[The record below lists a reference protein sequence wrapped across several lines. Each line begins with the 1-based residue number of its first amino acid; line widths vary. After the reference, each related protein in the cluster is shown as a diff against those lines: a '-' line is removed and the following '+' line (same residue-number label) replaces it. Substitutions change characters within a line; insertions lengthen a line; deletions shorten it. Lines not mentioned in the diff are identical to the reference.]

1 MSFPMMPS
9 SAARSLS
16 DLLMAL
22 AGVAQ
27 QLRLR
32 PPGHPMLAS
41 SLAALDRALATCLA
55 ERPEL
60 VIEVGTVQLTVDSME
75 TDPGFEPLRHLA
87 MQIRDAGVGALVL
100 RQGLLA
106 AEVVALLR
114 VMQEGN
120 VESRGLPESEHLSL
134 RAHRASGPH
143 ARDPWLALER
153 LVLEDPERS
162 RVTRDVTEL
171 ALALELYPATPAFD
185 VRVLELLAQAAL
197 QCEAV
202 VHIALDALF
211 MALPAKTLRRLL
223 GPRRNPI
230 TQQEFLR
237 AMVPTLTPA
246 AMLRICQA
254 LAAGRNDLMSASG
267 LRVLARLA
275 SDATRSE
282 RAAVVMEQAVL
293 RLAELS
299 LAEGSPPARHTP
311 EPDRVLK
318 LALESGIA
326 ETGTR
331 GAADRMIARKQV
343 AALLALLDTV
353 PRSDPVAAALRERLY
368 QPQSVRAI
376 LSAQPVDLDSLDR
389 LIPDAGLQAAP
400 VLFDALADSRERR
413 VRMRL
418 LDMLSRY
425 GDPVGPIALDRF
437 EGMPWYVQR
446 NLVHLIGRL
455 NDTPP
460 NFPFDALM
468 AHRDIRVRHEAIAVA
483 LNDPQLRDQAIEL
496 AVSSDHGPTLQL
508 GLQCLSDYCP
518 PEYLPRVT
526 AVAMDPVWGE
536 DVRADAIMAVAASH
550 DPATLRILRRLVVGR
565 GIASLGRLA
574 PRSPTMLA
582 ALRGL
587 ALHWPQHPKVGLLLD
602 HARQSRDA
610 DVRDAARPVTRRVSA
625 SYRSLT

>member
-1 MSFPMMPS
+1 MPP
-9 SAARSLS
+9 SASRSLS

-41 SLAALDRALATCLA
+41 SLAALDRGLSACLA

-60 VIEVGTVQLTVDSME
+60 VIEVGSVQLLVDGME
-75 TDPGFEPLRHLA
+75 TNPGFEPLRHLA
-87 MQIRDAGVGALVL
+87 MQIRDAGVGAMIM
-100 RQGLLA
+100 RQGLAA
-106 AEVVALLR
+106 AEVVGLFR
-114 VMQEGN
+114 VMQEGG
-120 VESRGLPESEHLSL
+120 ESGGLPESEHLSL

-153 LVLEDPERS
+153 LVLEDPERT
-162 RVTRDVTEL
+162 RVTRDVTEM
-171 ALALELYPATPAFD
+171 ALGLELYPATPSFD
-185 VRVLELLAQAAL
+185 VRVLELLAQASL

-202 VHIALDALF
+202 VHIALDALI
-211 MALPAKTLRRLL
+211 MALPANTLRRLL

-254 LAAGRNDLMSASG
+254 LASGRTELMSASG

-275 SDATRSE
+275 ADAATSE

-299 LAEGSPPARHTP
+299 LADGTLPPRHTP
-311 EPDRVLK
+311 EPERVLK

-326 ETGTR
+326 EAGTR

-343 AALLALLDTV
+343 GALLALLDTV
-353 PRSDPVAAALRERLY
+353 PRNDAVATTLRQRLY
-368 QPQSVRAI
+368 HPQSVRAI
-376 LSAQPVDLDSLDR
+376 LAAQPVDLDSLDR
-389 LIPDAGLQAAP
+389 LIPDAGLEAAP
-400 VLFDALADSRERR
+400 VLLDALADSRERR

-418 LDMLSRY
+418 LDLLARF
-425 GDPVGPIALDRF
+425 GDPIGPIALGRF
-437 EGMPWYVQR
+437 EGMPWFVQR
-446 NLVHLIGRL
+446 NLLALIGRL
-455 NDTPP
+455 NDVPSG
-460 NFPFDALM
+460 FPIESMLE
-468 AHRDIRVRHEAIAVA
+468 HRDLRVRHEAFAVA
-483 LNDPQLRDQAIEL
+483 INDLELRETALYNALESAHDPTVQLAL
-496 AVSSDHGPTLQL
+496 AAMADH
-508 GLQCLSDYCP
+508 CP
-518 PEYLPRVT
+518 PEFLPKVM
-526 AVAMDPVWGE
+526 AIAIDPLRDE
-536 DVRADAIMAVAASH
+536 EVRADAILAVAASR
-550 DPATLRILRRLVVGR
+550 DPTTLRILRRLVVGR

-587 ALHWPQHPKVGLLLD
+587 AAHWPQHPKVGMLLD
-602 HARQSRDA
+602 TARQSRDA
-610 DVRDAARPVTRRVSA
+610 DVRDAARPVTRRGSA
-625 SYRSLT
+625 SFRSLT

>member
-1 MSFPMMPS
+1 
-9 SAARSLS
+9 
-16 DLLMAL
+16 MAL

-32 PPGHPMLAS
+32 PAGHPMLAS
-41 SLAALDRALATCLA
+41 SLAALDRALASCLA

-60 VIEVGTVQLTVDSME
+60 VIEVGSVQLTADQME

-87 MQIRDAGVGALVL
+87 MQIRDAGVGAMIM
-100 RQGLLA
+100 RQGLMA
-106 AEVVALLR
+106 AEVVALFR

-120 VESRGLPESEHLSL
+120 IEARGLPESEHLSL

-153 LVLEDPERS
+153 LVLEDPDRS

-185 VRVLELLAQAAL
+185 VRVLELLAQASL
-197 QCEAV
+197 LSEGV
-202 VHIALDALF
+202 VHIALDALI

-223 GPRRNPI
+223 GPRRNPV

-254 LAAGRNDLMSASG
+254 LASGRHDLMSASG

-275 SDATRSE
+275 MDATRNE

-299 LAEGSPPARHTP
+299 LAEGSPPPRLTP

-343 AALLALLDTV
+343 GALLALLDTV
-353 PRSDPVAAALRERLY
+353 PRNDPVAMALRERLHH
-368 QPQSVRAI
+368 PQSVRAI
-376 LSAQPVDLDSLDR
+376 LAAQPVDLDSLDR
-389 LIPDAGLQAAP
+389 LIPAAGIETAP
-400 VLFDALADSRERR
+400 VLLDALADSRERR

-418 LDMLSRY
+418 LEFLSRF
-425 GDPVGPIALDRF
+425 GDPVGSLALERF
-437 EGMPWYVQR
+437 DGMPWYVQR
-446 NLVHLIGRL
+446 NLVHLISRL
-455 NDTPP
+455 PDTPTD
-460 NFPFDALM
+460 FPFEALLG
-468 AHRDIRVRHEAIAVA
+468 HRDVRVRHEAIAVA
-483 LNDPQLRDQAIEL
+483 LNDPEQREFAVEHAI
-496 AVSSDHGPTLQL
+496 SSDHPATLQM
-508 GLQCLSDYCP
+508 GLECLQDYCP

-526 AVAMDPVWGE
+526 AVAMDPLRDE
-536 DVRADAIMAVAASH
+536 EVRAGAIMAVAASR

-565 GIASLGRLA
+565 GITSLGRLA

-587 ALHWPQHPKVGLLLD
+587 AAHWPQHPKVGMLLD
-602 HARQSRDA
+602 TARQSRDA